1 MTHAVQRLQEATA
14 GTAAAQTAATRAGEA
29 FTDPNSITTRLE
41 AIHRAFEGQWPSD
54 PDGATWNHV
63 EEVYEDNLLARL
75 NEDTVRIPY
84 TIATAGGRPEVT
96 FGNPEKVKV
105 TLNVA
110 AVEEADVSR
119 ETPEHLPPEGLGGA
133 ILESI
138 DGADEGRIWR
148 VTMVRPGI
156 SKNGRRYRPEVLRE
170 AAALYEGARSFDG
183 HRDPQE
189 RRRSA
194 VAGMTGW
201 HENIQVQADG
211 SLTSDFH
218 IAESREDI
226 RQLFLTAW
234 RNKRPDL
241 IGFSHDVS
249 ALTENVL
256 VDRRR
261 ISDVRKIVEVHSV
274 DVVADPSAGGQIE
287 RLVASRQEGGPEME
301 LQEFLRALRAGELT
315 EAQLTEAYEAHPE
328 WEQIAEAITEER
340 AAAAAAGAGE
350 PDPTPPA
357 PEREADAPLTRTMRS
372 LTIEAAGREHNLT
385 EAAIARLTETLG
397 DDVTEAQVFETAA
410 ATASIWDAALASR
423 PSQLPGQE
431 RITVT
436 TEQRDK
442 LQEALDGMV
451 AGQQQ
456 GDTPPFR
463 SIKQA
468 YTAFTGVQP
477 NGMGEEDFNRRIFAE
492 AVGAYASYDDAR
504 RLTESLTTASWAE
517 ALGDSVRR
525 ALIRE
530 YQSNAYDSWRQIV
543 SDITSPPDFRT
554 NRRVRVGGYDVLP
567 TVAESGPYTALTSPT
582 DEEATFAVTKKGGTE
597 DYTLEMVA
605 NDDLGALRRIPRNLG
620 RAAALTLYRAIWNTT
635 IAGNATIYDAV
646 ALFHNVSHLN
656 DNATTPLAEAGIT
669 TLRRRMLRQT
679 QPGET
684 NGFVGLLP
692 RFLVVPPELWDTA
705 FKITQSGTSTVGA
718 TESATTPNPYQGLVP
733 LEVPT
738 LTDANDWY
746 LIADPNT
753 VPTIEVGFYQGR
765 QDPELL
771 IQDQPAVGSVFT
783 NDEFTW
789 KIRHIWGLTVLDYRG
804 FQRAT
809 NT

>member
-1 MTHAVQRLQEATA
+1 MTHLAVQRLQEST
-14 GTAAAQTAATRAGEA
+14 GTAATPQEHREA
-29 FTDPNSITTRLE
+29 FTDPASISTRME
-41 AIHRAFEGQWPSD
+41 AVHHAFRAAFPSSMEDEGPY
-54 PDGATWNHV
+54 NFV
-63 EEVYEDNLLARL
+63 EEVYEDTILARV
-75 NEDTVRIPY
+75 NEETVRIPY
-84 TIATAGGRPEVT
+84 TYSQEGAAGPNVE
-96 FGNPEKVKV
+96 FGDPEKV
-105 TLNVA
+105 TVA
-110 AVEEADVSR
+110 FTITPVEEAAGADDP
-119 ETPEHLPPEGLGGA
+119 EPEHFRADGLGGT
-133 ILESI
+133 ILESV
-138 DGADEGRIWR
+138 DGAEEGRVWR

-183 HRDPQE
+183 HRDPAE
-189 RRRSA
+189 RKRSS

-201 HENIQVQADG
+201 HENVQIGPDG
-211 SLTSDFH
+211 ALTSDFH

-234 RNKRPDL
+234 RNQRPDL

-328 WEQIAEAITEER
+328 WEAIAEAIEEER
-340 AAAAAAGAGE
+340 AAATAAGAGDDPE
-350 PDPTPPA
+350 PEPV
-357 PEREADAPLTRTMRS
+357 RESEQPLTRTMRT
-372 LTIEAAGREHNLT
+372 LTIEAAGREHNLPQ
-385 EAAIARLTETLG
+385 AAVQRLTETLG
-397 DDVTEAQVFETAA
+397 EDVTEAEIFTAA
-410 ATASIWDAALASR
+410 QETASIWDAALAAR
-423 PSQLPGQE
+423 PSPLPGQGGVAVVQEE
-431 RITVT
+431 R
-436 TEQRDK
+436 EK
-442 LQEALDGMV
+442 LQHALDGMILGEV
-451 AGQQQ
+451 VEGQA
-456 GDTPPFR
+456 PFR
-463 SIKQA
+463 SVKEA
-468 YTAFTGVQP
+468 YSAFTGTQP
-477 NGMGEEDFNRRIFAE
+477 YTYGSEEDFNRKVFAE
-492 AVGAYASYDDAR
+492 AVGAYASFEDAR

-517 ALGDSVRR
+517 ALGDSIRR

-530 YQSNAYDSWRQIV
+530 YQSNAYSSWRQIV
-543 SDITSPPDFRT
+543 SDVGNPIDFRT
-554 NRRVRVGGYDVLP
+554 NRRVRIGGYDVLP
-567 TVAESGPYTALTSPT
+567 TVAESGAYTALTSPT
-582 DEEATFAVTKKGGTE
+582 DEEATYAVSKKGGTE

-605 NDDLGALRRIPRNLG
+605 NDDLGGLRRIPRNLG

-635 IAGNATIYDAV
+635 IAGNATIYDTD
-646 ALFHNVSHLN
+646 ALFDDVAHDN
-656 DNATTPLAEAGIT
+656 DNATTPLAEAGISL
-669 TLRRRMLRQT
+669 LRQRMIRQT

-684 NGFVGLLP
+684 SGFVGLMP
-692 RFLVVPPELWDTA
+692 RFIVVPPELYVTA
-705 FKITQSGTSTVGA
+705 YKLAESAQAVVSG
-718 TESATTPNPYQGLVP
+718 EDATTPNPFRGMVVI
-733 LEVPT
+733 EVPT
-738 LTDANDWY
+738 FTDANDWY
-746 LIADPNT
+746 LIADPAT

-789 KIRHIWGLTVLDYRG
+789 KIRHIWGLTVLDFRG